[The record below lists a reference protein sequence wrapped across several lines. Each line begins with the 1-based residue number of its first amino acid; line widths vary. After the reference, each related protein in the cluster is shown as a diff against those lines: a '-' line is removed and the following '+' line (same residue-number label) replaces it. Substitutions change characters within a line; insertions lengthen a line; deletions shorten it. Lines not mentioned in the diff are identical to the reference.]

1 VREVVSSILTDV
13 STFAVGFC
21 SIYTHLTILPNAGV
35 DQMLS
40 KLIRETVHD
49 HLIEEHT
56 LDPKISH
63 NVMCGVDFQHKFYLQ
78 SALRLI

>member
-1 VREVVSSILTDV
+1 
-13 STFAVGFC
+13 
-21 SIYTHLTILPNAGV
+21 
-35 DQMLS
+35 MLS